1 MSDNYF
7 SGIENQGAEFEVSGG
22 NMEPIPDNTQLLAI
36 IDEALWSEDKHNGG
50 WMIELRWTVMQPK
63 LYKNRKVFQKLR
75 MESVDDK
82 KAEKAKR
89 MLLAID
95 ANAGGAIA
103 KAGRKPTDTDLAIHL
118 MNKPMVI
125 KVLVWEM
132 DSENGEKMKGNW
144 VCAVSPRK
152 KQQSAP
158 SVAPAP
164 VASSP
169 PESSPQQP
177 QQDFDD
183 DIPF

>member
-22 NMEPIPDNTQLLAI
+22 NMEPIPENTQLLAI
-36 IDEALWSEDKHNGG
+36 IDESGWEEDKHNGG
-50 WMIELRWTVMQPK
+50 WMIELRWSVMQPET
-63 LYKNRKVFQKLR
+63 YKNRKVFQKLR
-75 MESVDDK
+75 MESPDAK

-95 ANAGGAIA
+95 ANAGGNIA
-103 KAGRKPTDTDLAIHL
+103 KAGRKPNDTDLAVHL

-132 DSENGEKMKGNW
+132 DGDDGEKRRGNW

-152 KQQSAP
+152 KQQA
-158 SVAPAP
+158 AP
-164 VASSP
+164 VAASAP
-169 PESSPQQP
+169 IVETVI
-177 QQDFDD
+177 DD
-183 DIPF
+183 DLIPF